1 MLIAQLSWLKVPYC
15 LIASI
20 MDQAPYSILCYY
32 IISSRTL
39 GMNSNKIAKYFLV
52 LEKYF
57 LFVGE
62 KLLISPLSA

>member
-39 GMNSNKIAKYFLV
+39 GMNSNKIAKYFFV
-52 LEKYF
+52 
-57 LFVGE
+57 VGE
-62 KLLISPLSA
+62 IFFVCWRNC